1 MLLINFLKKASVIIS
16 ATLSKVYLMLF
27 LFGRYKITILLFSLL
42 FSSIVY
48 SQENTSLVDSIIS
61 VASQQKND
69 SLKIDALHKSFFNY
83 CYSKP
88 EVSRVLSERSIELSK
103 KINNNYLLTRSFLR
117 KGIYYD
123 ITGKKDSAIIAY
135 DFAYDV
141 AKPENDL
148 LAMASVYN
156 NKGLIEWNSEQF
168 DDAMQYYIK
177 SLKIFRQINQPR
189 GEANSLNNI
198 GLLLTELDRYKE
210 AIAYHKD
217 ALKIRLEIDDKYGV
231 GASYSNISQNY
242 DYDKNLDSTLYYSRK
257 AIAVKKN
264 INDKRGLGISYN
276 NLGQIFKL
284 LKQSDSSIYYL
295 EKANKIYKELNSKR
309 LLSTNSSALG
319 SAYNNKKEYRKAIGH
334 YNTALELI
342 SDDELMLKYKL
353 QKLIADAYKNLELY
367 KISSK
372 FYSEALITGD
382 TIAKQNEK
390 VATQEVFEKYQSAE
404 KQKQILIQRAELAEQ
419 DLVIQKRNYQ
429 LYGLAF
435 LTLILG
441 LIGFLFYNQ
450 QKLKNQQLQ
459 KENELKDALIKIETQ
474 NKLQEQRLRISRDLH
489 DNIGA
494 QLTFIISSIDNLKY
508 GFDIKDE
515 KLTHK
520 LETISDFTSG
530 TIYELRDTIW
540 AMNKSEIT
548 FEDLQTRIS
557 NYIDKAHLYDANIQ
571 FSFNVDNSVDTSKT
585 FTSVEGMNIHRVI
598 QEAIHNSLKYANASQ
613 IKVEISKVVSNLVF
627 KISDNGKGFDVSTVR
642 RGNGLTNMEKRI
654 ANIGGEIQIIS
665 KENQGTQV
673 IVTV

>member
-1 MLLINFLKKASVIIS
+1 
-16 ATLSKVYLMLF
+16 MLF
-27 LFGRYKITILLFSLL
+27 LFPYYGKIFFLLTLL
-42 FSSIVY
+42 LSSFAFGQVNERRI
-48 SQENTSLVDSIIS
+48 DSIIDF
-61 VASQQKND
+61 ASKQEND
-69 SLKIDALHKSFFNY
+69 SLKIDALHKSFFDY
-83 CYSKP
+83 CYSEP
-88 EVSRVLSERSIELSK
+88 EVSKALSERSIKLSK
-103 KINNNYLLTRSFLR
+103 KINNNYLLARSFLR

-135 DFAYDV
+135 DLAYDV

-198 GLLLTELDRYKE
+198 GLLLTELERYKE
-210 AIAYHKD
+210 AISYHKD
-217 ALKIRLEIDDKYGV
+217 ALKIRMQIDDKYGV

-257 AIAVKKN
+257 AIAVKKT

-295 EKANKIYKELNSKR
+295 EKANKIYKALNSKR

-319 SAYNNKKEYRKAIGH
+319 SAYNNNKEYQKAINH
-334 YNTALELI
+334 YNTALELV

-353 QKLIADAYKNLELY
+353 QKLIADAYNNIKHY
-367 KISSK
+367 KMSSQ
-372 FYSEALITGD
+372 FYSEALVTGD

-404 KQKQILIQRAELAEQ
+404 KQKQILIQRAEIAEQ
-419 DLVIQKRNYQ
+419 DLVIQQRNYQ
-429 LYGLAF
+429 IF
-435 LTLILG
+435 G
-441 LIGFLFYNQ
+441 LIGLAIILGIIGYLIYNQ
-450 QKLKNQQLQ
+450 QELKNRQLQ
-459 KENELKDALIKIETQ
+459 KENELKDALLKIETQ

-508 GFDIKDE
+508 GFDIEDE
-515 KLTHK
+515 KLTQK
-520 LETISDFTSG
+520 LRTISDFTSG

-571 FSFNVDNSVDTSKT
+571 FSFNVDNDVDTSKT

-598 QEAIHNSLKYANASQ
+598 QEAIHNSLKYASASQ
-613 IKVEISKVVSNLVF
+613 IKVEVYKMVSNLVF
-627 KISDNGKGFDVSTVR
+627 KISDNGKGFDVSTVK
-642 RGNGLTNMEKRI
+642 RGNGLSNMEKRI
-654 ANIGGEIQIIS
+654 TNIGGEIQINS

-673 IVTV
+673 VVTV